1 MRDIACSFAAISTH
15 AESALSSLVRTT
27 AGPSGRVAFRPRTT
41 PITTQRVRK
50 PRCRAAVDAG
60 VSGFTFAAV
69 EYTHDFMGGNCAVIG
84 GHVYRGTRYPELFGT
99 YLAADHSGVLWA
111 MPQKAVNPDSF
122 DLKFLRPLCA
132 VDSPLCTTTVGNIFT
147 IGQDRN
153 KDLYYSTST
162 VRRHSACRE
171 ACHPL
176 SSTSGYLPCG

>member
-1 MRDIACSFAAISTH
+1 
-15 AESALSSLVRTT
+15 
-27 AGPSGRVAFRPRTT
+27 
-41 PITTQRVRK
+41 
-50 PRCRAAVDAG
+50 
-60 VSGFTFAAV
+60 
-69 EYTHDFMGGNCAVIG
+69 MGGNCAVIG